1 MRGSTMWVS
10 NFISELRRRNV
21 FKVATAYA
29 IAGWLIIQI
38 VTVIE
43 EPLALPGW
51 FDTAIIVFVA
61 IGFPIALIIAWAFEL
76 TPEGM
81 KKSDEVEIT
90 ESVTH
95 QTGKKLNVII
105 ISALSLLIL
114 VLLVERIAFVPA
126 QMVEEEPL
134 ISKVSQQ
141 SVAVL
146 PFADMSQNKDQD
158 WFSDGLTEEIL
169 NSLAQL
175 PELKVTSRTSA
186 FQFKGKD
193 IDISII
199 ADTLGVAHV
208 VEGSVRRIGD
218 RLRIT
223 AQLIRAS
230 DGFHLWSE
238 TYDSNTENLFEVQ
251 TDIAE
256 EIAKTLDVFLDNER
270 RERMFAAGT
279 RNVEAF
285 QEYQKGMEIYRD
297 AHNTSDLDRLWEAN
311 DHFDA
316 VLDLDPNFGLAS
328 MHKMDAYSHLIA
340 DPGGSTLNMSYLE
353 AQQGI
358 IESLDYASDRV
369 DDPVLGLLAEMNAV
383 FFSDS
388 WYQLPELKEKTIQAM
403 GDANSFPVGGI
414 WAVEIFTLLNEHQTV
429 LNDVEFTVQSD
440 PLNMNAWMYRVS
452 VGMKEGGSEE
462 LYKQL
467 DRSKRAIG
475 TNGFLNSFAH
485 VIIGV
490 NQEDKRIASE
500 YPNGIESWNAPDIW
514 SLQFNAFLAAVL
526 DQDELAL
533 ELLDEYKSRATFVDD
548 VAALTLF
555 ELGKTEEA
563 KEAIRYI
570 DSMPGGT
577 ANLALGIVT
586 FGNVLYFDLEDAPN
600 LTKRFEEARIDPAM
614 FTKVE
619 W

>member
-1 MRGSTMWVS
+1 MNSS
-10 NFISELRRRNV
+10 KFIEELKRRNV
-21 FKVATAYA
+21 FKVTTAYA

-43 EPLALPGW
+43 APLALPDW
-51 FDTAIIVFVA
+51 FDTAIIILVA
-61 IGFPIALIIAWAFEL
+61 IGFPIAIIIAWAFEL

-81 KKSDEVEIT
+81 KKSEEVEIT
-90 ESVTH
+90 ESVTN

-114 VLLVERIAFVPA
+114 VLLVERIAFAPA
-126 QMVEEEPL
+126 QMVDEEEPL

-175 PELKVTSRTSA
+175 PELRVTSRTSA

-218 RLRIT
+218 QLRVT
-223 AQLIRAS
+223 AQLIRAE

-256 EIAKTLDVFLDNER
+256 EIAKTLDVFLDDER
-270 RERMFAAGT
+270 REKMFAAGT
-279 RNVEAF
+279 RNVQAF
-285 QEYQKGMEIYRD
+285 QEYQKGMDIYRD
-297 AHNTSDLDRLWEAN
+297 AHNTSDLDRLWVAN
-311 DHFDA
+311 DYFDVA
-316 VLDLDPNFGLAS
+316 LDLDPNFGLAS
-328 MHKMDAYSHLIA
+328 MQKMDAYSHLIA
-340 DPGGSTLNMSYLE
+340 DPGGSTLNMTYEE
-353 AQQGI
+353 ARQGI
-358 IESLDYASDRV
+358 IESLDYATGRV
-369 DDPVLGLLAEMNAV
+369 DDPVIGLLAEMIAV

-388 WYQLPELKEKTIQAM
+388 WYQLPELKEKTLQAM
-403 GDANSFPVGGI
+403 GDTEAFPIGGI
-414 WAVEIFTLLNEHQTV
+414 WSVEIFTLLSAHQTV
-429 LNDVEFTVQSD
+429 LSDVESTVQSD
-440 PLNMNAWMYRVS
+440 PLNLNAWMYRVT
-452 VGMKEGGSEE
+452 VGMKEGGSAE
-462 LYKQL
+462 LYKQV

-475 TNGFLNSFAH
+475 TNEFLNTFAH

-490 NQEDKRIASE
+490 HQEDKRIASA
-500 YPNGIESWNAPDIW
+500 YPNGVENWNAQDIW

-533 ELLDEYKSRATFVDD
+533 EILDEYKSRATFIDD
-548 VAALTLF
+548 VAAITLF
-555 ELGKTEEA
+555 KLGKTEEA
-563 KEAIRYI
+563 RAAIRYI
-570 DSMPGGT
+570 DSMPGGP
-577 ANLALGIVT
+577 ANLALGMVT
-586 FGNVLYFDLEDAPN
+586 FGNALYFDLEDTPN
-600 LTKRFEEARIDPAM
+600 LAKRFKEADIDPAM
-614 FTKVE
+614 FTKIQ
-619 W
+619 WQ